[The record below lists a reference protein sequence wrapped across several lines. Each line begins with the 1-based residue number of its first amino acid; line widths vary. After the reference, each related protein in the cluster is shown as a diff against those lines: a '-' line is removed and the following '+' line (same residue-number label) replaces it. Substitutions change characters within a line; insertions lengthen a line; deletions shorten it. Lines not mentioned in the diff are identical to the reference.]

1 MAKDKVSLHHAKL
14 VRQIDEDGEI
24 LFEGEVRR

>member
-1 MAKDKVSLHHAKL
+1 MKKE

-24 LFEGEVRR
+24 GKSDRGKKAEVENRRL